1 MTWEEVCRDQSL
13 ADLPYKIETN
23 QWGEIVMSPANRH
36 HSRFQGIII
45 RLLNQ
50 LLPEGQALPELAM
63 ETSEGTKVPDV
74 AWISEERWKSLD
86 TDSWS
91 CSHAAEICIEV
102 ASPDNTREKFLR
114 KAGLYFAAGA
124 MEVWL
129 CDRDGRMEFFSP
141 TGKLPSSTLCPG
153 FPVTIK

>member
-1 MTWEEVCRDQSL
+1 MTWEEICRDQSL

-23 QWGEIVMSPANRH
+23 QQGEIVMSPANRH

-50 LLPEGQALPELAM
+50 LLPSGQALPELAI
-63 ETSEGTKVPDV
+63 ETSDGTKVPDV

-91 CSHAAEICIEV
+91 CSRAAEICIEV
-102 ASPDNTREKFLR
+102 ASPDHTRARFLK
-114 KAGLYFAAGA
+114 KASLYFAAGA
-124 MEVWL
+124 VEVWL
-129 CDRDGRMEFFSP
+129 CDRDGRMEFFGPEGNLAASA
-141 TGKLPSSTLCPG
+141 LCPG
-153 FPVTIK
+153 FPARIE